1 MTEFVIAV
9 IFKSLI
15 AFVVPLLVVPPLIWG
30 ERRILGR
37 IQSRVGP
44 NRVGPFGVFQT
55 LADAVKLLGKEDMI
69 PAGAD
74 RTLFILAPFLLLVPS
89 FMAWSVVPIGT
100 ELHMFGRVIGLYAT
114 DLNVGVLYIVALTS
128 VAVYGIVHG
137 RLGIEQQVRAVGLLE
152 VERTDD

>member
-74 RTLFILAPFLLLVPS
+74 RTLFILAPVS
-89 FMAWSVVPIGT
+89 AIGAVIYGVVCG
-100 ELHMFGRVIGLYAT
+100 A
-114 DLNVGVLYIVALTS
+114 DWD
-128 VAVYGIVHG
+128 
-137 RLGIEQQVRAVGLLE
+137 
-152 VERTDD
+152 RTPHIRTGDRPLCYRS